1 MLDCLDAIYLK
12 LKIYDEDGSI
22 KTAVPNDVRSLG
34 MTFLRTVYI
43 DERGKPSIIYAI
55 GRVGSPF

>member
-22 KTAVPNDVRSLG
+22 KTSVPNDVRSLG

-43 DERGKPSIIYAI
+43 DDQGKASIIYAI